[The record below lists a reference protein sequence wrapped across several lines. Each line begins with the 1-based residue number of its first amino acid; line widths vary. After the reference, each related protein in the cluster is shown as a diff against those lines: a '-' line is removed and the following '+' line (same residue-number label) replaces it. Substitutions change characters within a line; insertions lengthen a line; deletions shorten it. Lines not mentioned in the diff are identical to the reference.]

1 MSHLPD
7 INNILSIQSHV
18 AYGYV
23 GNRAAVPTLQALGCD
38 VSAINTVQFSNHTG
52 YGNWTGEIFSP
63 AHIDDLL
70 NGMMARGVLASIDAL
85 LTGYMGSAELG
96 HVITGRLDTLRI
108 KRPDMDWVC
117 DPVMGDTGR
126 GIFVHKDLP
135 AFFRESAVPRATVM
149 TPNVYE
155 LGLLT
160 DMPVDNNH
168 DICRACETLHAR
180 GPGIVLV
187 TSVFCLTSSDHEIGM
202 LLSSRE
208 NGQYSITTP
217 RLGLAPAPNG
227 AGDVTAAL
235 FAGHYLQT
243 SDEIKALSRTADGI
257 YSLFE
262 ATYKAGT
269 RELALISSLHELA
282 GKAQRFHAQTI

>member
-1 MSHLPD
+1 
-7 INNILSIQSHV
+7 
-18 AYGYV
+18 
-23 GNRAAVPTLQALGCD
+23 
-38 VSAINTVQFSNHTG
+38 
-52 YGNWTGEIFSP
+52 
-63 AHIDDLL
+63 
-70 NGMMARGVLASIDAL
+70 
-85 LTGYMGSAELG
+85 
-96 HVITGRLDTLRI
+96 
-108 KRPDMDWVC
+108 
-117 DPVMGDTGR
+117 
-126 GIFVHKDLP
+126 
-135 AFFRESAVPRATVM
+135 M